1 MTKKSFL
8 ARTSTKIYLKTYL
21 GVLTLMFLIPI
32 SYMFLI
38 EKSAI
43 MFGANILFFEM
54 NLFLSLVLMIYT
66 YFTRYENKNWKLY
79 IIYFIMSLI
88 YFMGCQKI
96 SNSIF
101 HIYNIICIVIGYIVY
116 NLIAKYNKK

>member
-88 YFMGCQKI
+88 YLISSMLIMG
-96 SNSIF
+96 SN
-101 HIYNIICIVIGYIVY
+101 IY
-116 NLIAKYNKK
+116 L